1 MMKKLLL
8 VVAMAVM
15 ALTTQAQFVKEQR
28 SPLMFGQRQHH
39 AMQAPAKADNSGIW
53 WGYYD
58 GVGERSALGVQS
70 AETYY
75 QAIRIDPTN
84 AALVGKTITKVR
96 VYLRDTSVLEN
107 ISLWLSTDLPATADE
122 ATVMNKQFRPTDL
135 NGGDEGDYYNGK
147 STDVTLPEPYTI
159 TDEGVYVGMTYTVT
173 SVSSSAGQYPIVV
186 TYDAEEQP
194 SALFLK
200 TSSSVPTWQDM
211 SQYGYGNLAM
221 QLLVEGDFAS
231 NAASIVGVNELVAA
245 PGQTV
250 HRNVTINNQG
260 AKGISSI
267 DYTITANGVEGEM
280 QHVNLPVPC
289 DVFGGNV
296 VVKMPFQGLDT
307 PGTDEVTITIKQV
320 NGEANETVE
329 GASYTAPIL
338 TVDRQVERRAVIEE
352 FTGLGCGWCPRG
364 IVGME
369 MVREHFGDLFIGI
382 AAHLYS
388 GATTDAMALGSAS
401 NYARIFSGS
410 APSCLLN
417 RMGGEIDPKYGT
429 GNSIIN
435 DIQDE
440 LDNVA
445 AKADVT
451 VEGEWNE
458 EKTGLTAKAEVE
470 ALADENFTVAF
481 VVVADN
487 LSGTTTKWRQANY
500 YSQYTTAQVG
510 DSDMEDFCKGG
521 KYGQSSVSGLL
532 FNDVALATSY
542 VNYNNKVE
550 ALGAMTR
557 GEKAE
562 REYTL
567 TLPNRVDLKTA
578 LAEAQERGDIFI
590 VALVI
595 DSKGYITNAVKAT
608 IQEAATGIEGV
619 TSSSDVT
626 ERARY
631 NVDGMR
637 LQAPT
642 RGLNIIRM
650 SDGSV
655 RKVMVK

>member
-28 SPLMFGQRQHH
+28 SPSLLGQRQHH
-39 AMQAPAKADNSGIW
+39 AMKAPAQADNSGIW

-58 GVGERSALGVQS
+58 GVGARSGLGVQK

-75 QAIRIDPTN
+75 QAIRIEPTN

-96 VYLRDTSVLEN
+96 VYMRDITVLEN
-107 ISLWLSTDLPATADE
+107 ISLWLSTNLPATADA
-122 ATVMNKQFRPTDL
+122 ATVMNKSFRPSDL
-135 NGGDEGDYYNGK
+135 NGGDESDYYNGLP
-147 STDVTLPEPYTI
+147 TDITLPEPYTI
-159 TDEGVYVGMTYTVT
+159 TDEGIYVGMTYTVT

-200 TSSSVPTWQDM
+200 TSNSVPTWEDM

-221 QLLVEGDFAS
+221 QLFVEGDFAS
-231 NAASIVGVNELVAA
+231 NAASIVGVDELVAA

-250 HRNVTINNQG
+250 RRNVTINNQG

-267 DYTITANGVEGEM
+267 DYTITANGVEGEV
-280 QHVNLPVPC
+280 QHVDLSVPC
-289 DVFGGNV
+289 NVFGGNV
-296 VVKMPFQGLDT
+296 GVKMPFQGLDT
-307 PGTDEVTITIKQV
+307 PGKDEVTITIKQV

-329 GASYTAPIL
+329 DPSYTAPIL
-338 TVDRQVERRAVIEE
+338 TVDHQVERRAVVEE

-369 MVREHFGDLFIGI
+369 MAREHFGDLFIGV

-388 GATTDAMALGSAS
+388 SASSDAMALGSAS

-429 GNSIIN
+429 GYSIID
-435 DIQDE
+435 DIQDV

-451 VEGEWNE
+451 VEGTWNE

-487 LSGTTTKWRQANY
+487 LTGTSTRWRQSNY
-500 YSQYTTAQVG
+500 YSQYTSAQVG
-510 DSDMEDFCKGG
+510 DPDMEDFCKGG
-521 KYGQSSVSGLL
+521 KYGKSSVAGLL
-532 FNDVALATSY
+532 FNDVALVSSY

-557 GEKAE
+557 GERAE

-567 TLPNRVDLKTA
+567 TLPTRSELKPA
-578 LAEAQERGDIFI
+578 LTEAQERGDIFI
-590 VALVI
+590 VALVL

-608 IQEAATGIEGV
+608 IQEDATGIQGV
-619 TSSSDVT
+619 VSST
-626 ERARY
+626 EVSEQARY
-631 NVDGMR
+631 NIDGMR
-637 LQAPT
+637 LQAPA

-655 RKVMVK
+655 RKVVVE